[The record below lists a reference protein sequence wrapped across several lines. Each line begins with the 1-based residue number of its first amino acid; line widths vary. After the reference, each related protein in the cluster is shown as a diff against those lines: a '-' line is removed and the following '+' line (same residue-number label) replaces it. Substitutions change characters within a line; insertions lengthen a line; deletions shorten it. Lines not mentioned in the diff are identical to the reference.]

1 MVHTYK
7 DWLTSIPPEIIRK
20 STVALNELQKSIN
33 FIFFNNSK
41 MSLKKSNKI
50 DLAMDYKRKKSSEHT
65 WQPEKGLVTSSGS
78 LLFFIIIPIK
88 RDRV

>member
-1 MVHTYK
+1 
-7 DWLTSIPPEIIRK
+7 
-20 STVALNELQKSIN
+20 
-33 FIFFNNSK
+33 
-41 MSLKKSNKI
+41 MSLNKSNKI
-50 DLAMDYKRKKSSEHT
+50 DLAMDYKRQKSSEHT